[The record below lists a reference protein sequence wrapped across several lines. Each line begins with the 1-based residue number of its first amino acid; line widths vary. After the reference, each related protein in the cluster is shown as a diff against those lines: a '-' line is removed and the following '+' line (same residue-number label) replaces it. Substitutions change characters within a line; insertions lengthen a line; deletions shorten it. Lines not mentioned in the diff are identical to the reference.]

1 MSKPWGRLRK
11 FLWPSQ
17 KSWTLFI
24 NLEHAAKQC
33 SLCNL
38 CSLIVQWLI
47 MVVNFLAKVSR
58 RNQLIS
64 MASLSFSR
72 LVRSEGCSQLILKL
86 RHAKQGTKGW
96 NYFCKKILICM
107 YLPAFLRYFH
117 IRTEMAK
124 ILISSRELCAAMMN
138 WVWQWVELV
147 VY

>member
-1 MSKPWGRLRK
+1 MTQQFRCHSPNYKPL
-11 FLWPSQ
+11 F
-17 KSWTLFI
+17 LFI
-24 NLEHAAKQC
+24 NLVHAAKQC

-38 CSLIVQWLI
+38 CSLVQWLI

-96 NYFCKKILICM
+96 NLFCKKNSDLHVTCVSTILS
-107 YLPAFLRYFH
+107 YKNWNGQNTRSS
-117 IRTEMAK
+117 
-124 ILISSRELCAAMMN
+124 LIYNTTIHYSIVPR
-138 WVWQWVELV
+138 
-147 VY
+147 